1 MRNDVGVD
9 ELGQESVPTQWPLQP
24 LQIVSGLNPTRDQV
38 STLRDFCITT
48 RRFPVVP
55 DEHLKEEGL
64 MSRYL
69 LLIEKF
75 SDV

>member
-38 STLRDFCITT
+38 SIFRDFCFY
-48 RRFPVVP
+48 RLG
-55 DEHLKEEGL
+55 D
-64 MSRYL
+64 
-69 LLIEKF
+69 
-75 SDV
+75 